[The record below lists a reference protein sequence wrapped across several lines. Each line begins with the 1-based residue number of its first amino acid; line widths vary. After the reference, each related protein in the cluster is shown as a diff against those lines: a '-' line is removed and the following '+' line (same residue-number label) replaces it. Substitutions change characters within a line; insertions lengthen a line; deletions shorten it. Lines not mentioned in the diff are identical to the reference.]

1 MKIVLF
7 IIVLV
12 VVILVFSILFGKKG
26 GIGDIS
32 PSQIESQLVEASKKY
47 ARANTKVIPKNENES
62 NKIKSELL
70 EERGYLK
77 ELKYKNEK
85 CSGYVDLIYKKK
97 EIMFIPFIKCG
108 KSYETVKLANYIID
122 NEPIVSSN
130 DGLYKMGDKYIFR
143 GEVVNN
149 YIMIGNKLYRIMEI
163 NENKEMKLISNKK
176 SGIYFVWDNRYN
188 IDKKSEVG
196 INNYFKSRLKEK
208 IDYITK
214 NNNYDENSNDNFFS
228 KQEFEKMIPHDICV
242 GKRPVSYSAIDSSNE
257 CQTISHDEYI
267 SLITVSDYARASI
280 DSNCKTIYDRSCSNY
295 NYLSKINSYFYTT
308 TAVSDNSYEVYY
320 INGGVANRIRTSKSF
335 IPNIVIYIDSNSIYL
350 SGDGSQNNP
359 YILKENNATTNK

>member
-1 MKIVLF
+1 M
-7 IIVLV
+7 
-12 VVILVFSILFGKKG
+12 
-26 GIGDIS
+26 S

-47 ARANTKVIPKNENES
+47 ARANTKIIPKKENES

-85 CSGYVDLIYKKK
+85 CSGYVDLMYKNKK
-97 EIMFIPFIKCG
+97 VMFIPFIKCG
-108 KSYETVKLANYIID
+108 KSYETIKIANYILN
-122 NEPIVSSN
+122 NEPVVSSN

-149 YIMIGNKLYRIMEI
+149 YIMLGNKMYRIMEI
-163 NENKEMKLISNKK
+163 DENKEMKLISNKK

-188 IDKKSEVG
+188 IDKKSSSG

-208 IDYITK
+208 IDYVVK
-214 NNNYDENSNDNFFS
+214 NNDYDDNGSDHFFS
-228 KQEFEKMIPHDICV
+228 EQEFEKMIPHDVCV
-242 GKRPVSYSAIDSSNE
+242 GKRPASYGGIDSSNE
-257 CQTISHDEYI
+257 CQTISQDEYI

-280 DSNCKTIYDRSCSNY
+280 DPNCKTIYDKTCSNY

-308 TAVSDNSYEVYY
+308 TAVSDNSYEIYY
-320 INGGVANRIRTSKSF
+320 INGAVANRIKASKSF
-335 IPNIVIYIDSNSIYL
+335 VPNIVVYIGNSSIYL
-350 SGDGSQNNP
+350 SGDGSQKNP
-359 YILKENNATTNK
+359 YILKDINVPVNK